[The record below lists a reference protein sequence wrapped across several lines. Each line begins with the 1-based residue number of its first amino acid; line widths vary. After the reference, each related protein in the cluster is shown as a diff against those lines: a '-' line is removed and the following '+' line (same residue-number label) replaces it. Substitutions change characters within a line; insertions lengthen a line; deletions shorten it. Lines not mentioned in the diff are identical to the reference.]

1 MSEQEEKTLC
11 GDHEGTSPGV
21 TLSDSLVLTRS
32 RSTELLPPSTIRL
45 DRENISSIGKLQD
58 QGGIH
63 SLYLQQ
69 NKIERIENLGCF
81 PNLRYGSSYFQGN
94 GFPRAPTFP
103 WPGRGLKFQP
113 LGAVTSPSH
122 PPLCSPGS
130 SAWLETAS
138 RGWRT
143 CSPCLTSVPWT
154 CPTTSSRSWTQVGSR
169 KGSQGCQCVCV
180 EYPFPPSLPQ
190 FSQLWGVRA
199 ALGVALGVGEE
210 LGEFGGAGIWLGR
223 GGGLRSHLGTFV
235 LPFVLAEELPRSL
248 QILDLTGNECTRQ
261 QGYRELVLGALPH
274 LLQLDAQPLRGKEEE
289 GGGSSRGEDEDDEL
303 LPEPGGPFTVDRGF
317 FADLRRELVGRSQ
330 RRRRETL
337 EEHRARLEELQERRD
352 LLLSRDR
359 DGAPGPAAP
368 QPQQGHS
375 RPRAQPGT
383 PLRGSR
389 GSQRAPGGVQSR
401 SKALEKETGAKGTGN
416 RQLSQISRSSAA
428 QRGRE

>member
-21 TLSDSLVLTRS
+21 TLSDNLILTRS

-45 DRENISSIGKLQD
+45 DRENISSIGKLKD

-81 PNLRYGSSYFQGN
+81 PNLRFLCLAGN
-94 GFPRAPTFP
+94 RIQ
-103 WPGRGLKFQP
+103 RVENLQP
-113 LGAVTSPSH
+113 LPHLCALDLSH
-122 PPLCSPGS
+122 NLI
-130 SAWLETAS
+130 
-138 RGWRT
+138 
-143 CSPCLTSVPWT
+143 
-154 CPTTSSRSWTQVGSR
+154 QV
-169 KGSQGCQCVCV
+169 
-180 EYPFPPSLPQ
+180 LD
-190 FSQLWGVRA
+190 
-199 ALGVALGVGEE
+199 
-210 LGEFGGAGIWLGR
+210 
-223 GGGLRSHLGTFV
+223 T
-235 LPFVLAEELPRSL
+235 EELPQSL

-359 DGAPGPAAP
+359 DGAPDSAAP
-368 QPQQGHS
+368 QPRQGHS

-383 PLRGSR
+383 PLRGSH

-401 SKALEKETGAKGTGN
+401 RKTLEKETGAKGTGN
-416 RQLSQISRSSAA
+416 RQLSQISRSSVA
-428 QRGRE
+428 QRGQE